1 MHPRI
6 SKVCKSY
13 CDQSFIFFQ
22 IVWRQKFLKNAV
34 FFQKQKK
41 KRKIVNNLS
50 RVWTHDHYIQ
60 SYLLNHLSYHKL
72 LHIDNLVFIIILQSI
87 LLYIIMDFKD
97 SQNLKNFSNFKLGS
111 ISHPDRPCSS
121 FFKISKFHL

>member
-1 MHPRI
+1 MICNWKIDGFRAI
-6 SKVCKSY
+6 SH

-22 IVWRQKFLKNAV
+22 IVWRLKFLKNAV

-41 KRKIVNNLS
+41 KRKIVHNLS
-50 RVWTHDHYIQ
+50 RVWTHVQ
-60 SYLLNHLSYHKL
+60 SYLLNQLSYHRF
-72 LHIDNLVFIIILQSI
+72 LHNNNFLFIMILQSI

-97 SQNLKNFSNFKLGS
+97 SQNLNNFSNFKLGS